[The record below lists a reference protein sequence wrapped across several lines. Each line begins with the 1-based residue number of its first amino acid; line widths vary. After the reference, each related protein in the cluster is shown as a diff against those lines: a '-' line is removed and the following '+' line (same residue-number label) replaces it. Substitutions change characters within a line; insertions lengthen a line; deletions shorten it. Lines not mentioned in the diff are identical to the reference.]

1 MFEDCYLRLGKGR
14 FASCTPMT
22 PALLA
27 SLYALP
33 ERADVPLRPV
43 LEAVGDGQPWSESL
57 AVAPEQTAAAVS
69 AMLRQVMLATP
80 DLDPARINTS
90 ALPEGSRAR
99 THLEAL
105 VALWRAHPEAIPAE
119 IRKLGDLL
127 ACGAGDALQP
137 MGVIRRSDD
146 PRHTALERAVLAHLS
161 AHHGD
166 IGLEDSDYHQLIV
179 ARLAAAA
186 PAQTLLGHVQR
197 HSLDPIATRHASDDS
212 IAILSARDS
221 LTEAEAAAATVQ
233 RWLRSDS
240 TLRPSDVAVIL
251 PGSSDYAFALGET
264 FARAGLLVSSLAG
277 TPARRNVGGEAVLHF
292 LQCRRRPAPAMA
304 LASLYCSPVLCWP
317 PAVGNELA
325 RSVMQGDFEPYA
337 ARDLNGKP
345 ATLFALIRSPSPST
359 NSQLKEHLRRF
370 RALLCEDEALEADV
384 LEAKVQIAR
393 LSAAIGTALDSAE
406 PEWDKLVQFAAAYQP
421 IQAERGGY
429 NLGGVSV
436 LHAQELPSRRYR
448 RLVVLGFNDGCYPS
462 SPSGN
467 PFFLDSEVALIAEK
481 TGLTLPSQA
490 SHLDTALAT
499 FTRQL
504 SAVSEQAILLMSER
518 DRLGAALSPSSSLP
532 LIARLVEGCDDP
544 EKLVVSLSRGE
555 GTIWDRL
562 IDWRAPPEFKSAEAP
577 DIPANFDLGTNLL
590 GLRRK
595 EDGTPRPQS
604 PSRLENLL
612 VSPLAWVLGELG
624 AKHVAWAPEALDVM
638 LRGSLAHEVFEQLFV
653 PGSDHPDD
661 ATIAARVPELLTD
674 RIRALA
680 PFLQGAAWTVER
692 LALESEITTSAK
704 HWSRVLSSLGAEIV
718 GNEFWLAGNLLGH
731 PVHGKADC
739 LLRLPDGQPVV
750 VDYKKSSSG
759 TRRQRLNKG
768 YDLQVDLYRR
778 MDVRVSEKSSEGVLR
793 IAATLTAWNGLPA
806 VAYHTLNDGAVLIN
820 GANGIDDDHVE
831 VIEGDIAHNAIAL
844 VKARFEALK
853 AGRLDLNSTA
863 DAKYFQ
869 KEAALGTYAL
879 DDSPLVSAFMRDD
892 DAPSVDLVDIAN
904 D

>member
-14 FASCTPMT
+14 FASCTPLT
-22 PALLA
+22 SALLA

-33 ERADVPLRPV
+33 ERGDVPLLPV
-43 LEAVGDGQPWSESL
+43 LEAMGDAQPWNESL
-57 AVAPEQTAAAVS
+57 TVAPEQTAAAVA
-69 AMLRQVMLATP
+69 AMLRHVMLATP
-80 DLDPARINTS
+80 DLDPARIDTS

-105 VALWRAHPEAIPAE
+105 IALWRAQPEVTPSD
-119 IRKLGDLL
+119 IRKLGDVL
-127 ACGAGDALQP
+127 ACGAADALQA
-137 MGVIRRSDD
+137 MAVIRHHDD
-146 PRHTALERAVLAHLS
+146 PRHSALERAVLAHLE
-161 AHHGD
+161 AHHGIIAPED
-166 IGLEDSDYHQLIV
+166 ADHQRLIG

-186 PAQTLLGHVQR
+186 PTDSLLGHVQR
-197 HSLDPIATRHASDDS
+197 HALNPAASRRGVDDS
-212 IAILSARDS
+212 IAILSTRDS
-221 LTEAEAAAATVQ
+221 LTETEAAAAIIQ
-233 RWLRSDS
+233 RWLRADPK
-240 TLRPSDVAVIL
+240 LKPSDVAVIL
-251 PGSSDYAFALGET
+251 PSGSDYAFALDET
-264 FARAGLLVSSLAG
+264 FARAGLLVSSLPS
-277 TPARRNVGGEAVLHF
+277 TPIRRNVGGEAVLHF

-317 PAVGNELA
+317 PEMGNELA
-325 RSVMQGDFEPYA
+325 RCVMQGDFEPYA
-337 ARDLNGKP
+337 ARDLTGKP
-345 ATLFALIRSPSPST
+345 ATLFALIRSPSPSS
-359 NSQLKEHLRRF
+359 NGQLKDHLRRF
-370 RALLCEDEALEADV
+370 RSLLCDDEALEADV

-393 LSAAIGTALDSAE
+393 LSSAISATPDNAE
-406 PEWDKLVQFAAAYQP
+406 PEWDRLIQFAAGYQP
-421 IQAERGGY
+421 IPTTRGAY
-429 NLGGVSV
+429 HLGGISV
-436 LHAQELPSRRYR
+436 LHAQEVPTRRYR
-448 RLVVLGFNDGCYPS
+448 KLLVLGFNDGCYPA

-467 PFFLDSEVALIAEK
+467 PFFLDSEVALIAER
-481 TGLTLPSQA
+481 TGLKLPSQA
-490 SHLDTALAT
+490 SQLDTALAT

-504 SAVSEQAILLMSER
+504 GAASEQVILLMSER
-518 DRLGAALSPSSSLP
+518 DRIGAALSPSSSLP

-544 EKLVVSLSRGE
+544 EKLVVPLSHTE

-562 IDWRAPPEFKSAEAP
+562 IDWRPRPEFKSADAP
-577 DIPANFDLGTNLL
+577 EIPVSYDLGANLL
-590 GLRRK
+590 TLRQK

-624 AKHVAWAPEALDVM
+624 AQHVAWAPEALDVM
-638 LRGSLAHEVFEQLFV
+638 LRGSLAHEVFERLFV

-661 ATIAARVPELLTD
+661 ATIAARVPDLLAD

-692 LALESEITTSAK
+692 LALESEIIASAK
-704 HWSRVLSSLGAEIV
+704 HWSRVLRSLGAEIV
-718 GNEFWLAGNLLGH
+718 GNEFWLSGNLLGH

-778 MDVRVSEKSSEGVLR
+778 MDVRVSEKSSEGVRR
-793 IAATLTAWNGLPA
+793 IAETLTAWNGLPA

-820 GANGIDDDHVE
+820 GAAGIDNDHVE
-831 VIEGDIAHNAIAL
+831 VIEGDIAQNAIAL
-844 VKARFEALK
+844 IKARFAALEV
-853 AGRLDLNSTA
+853 GRIDLNTTA

-879 DDSPLVSAFMRDD
+879 DDSPLVTAFMREDE
-892 DAPSVDLVDIAN
+892 APSVDLADIAH

>member
-33 ERADVPLRPV
+33 ERTDVPLRPV

-57 AVAPEQTAAAVS
+57 AVAPEQTAAAVA
-69 AMLRQVMLATP
+69 AMLRQVVFATP

-105 VALWRAHPEAIPAE
+105 VALWRAHPEVIPAE

-127 ACGAGDALQP
+127 ACAAGDALQP

-146 PRHTALERAVLAHLS
+146 PRHTALERAVLAHLD

-166 IGLEDSDYHQLIV
+166 IGSEDTDYLRLV
-179 ARLAAAA
+179 ANRLAAAA
-186 PAQTLLGHVQR
+186 PAETLLGHVQR
-197 HSLDPIATRHASDDS
+197 HALDPSSTRHSRDES
-212 IAILSARDS
+212 IAVLSIRDS
-221 LTEAEAAAATVQ
+221 LGEAEAAAAIIQ
-233 RWLRSDS
+233 HWLRADP
-240 TLRPSDVAVIL
+240 TLKPSEIAVIL
-251 PGSSDYAFALGET
+251 PASGGYALSVGET
-264 FARAGLLVSSLAG
+264 FARAGLLVSSVPGLA
-277 TPARRNVGGEAVLHF
+277 TRRNVGGEAVLHF

-317 PAVGNELA
+317 PDVGNELA
-325 RSVMQGDFEPYA
+325 RCVMQGDFEPYA
-337 ARDLNGKP
+337 ARELSGKP
-345 ATLFALIRSPSPST
+345 ASLFTLIRSASPST
-359 NSQLKEHLRRF
+359 NGQLKEHLRRF
-370 RALLCEDEALEADV
+370 RALLCEDNALAADV
-384 LEAKVQIAR
+384 LEAKVQLAR
-393 LSAAIGTALDSAE
+393 LSAAIGTAPDKAE
-406 PEWDKLVQFAAAYQP
+406 PEWDKLIQFAAAYQP
-421 IQAERGGY
+421 IQAERGAY
-429 NLGGVSV
+429 HLGGVSV
-436 LHAQELPSRRYR
+436 LHAQELPSRTYR
-448 RLVVLGFNDGCYPS
+448 KLLVLGFNDGCYPA

-481 TGLTLPSQA
+481 TGLKLPSQA
-490 SHLDTALAT
+490 SQLDTALAT

-504 SAVSEQAILLMSER
+504 GASSEQAILLMSER

-532 LIARLVEGCDDP
+532 LIARLIEGCDDP
-544 EKLVVSLSRGE
+544 EKLVVALSRTE

-562 IDWRAPPEFKSAEAP
+562 IDWRTRPEYKSAEAP
-577 DIPANFDLGTNLL
+577 DIPAGLELGTNLL
-590 GLRRK
+590 ALRRK

-638 LRGSLAHEVFEQLFV
+638 LRGSLAHEVFERLFV
-653 PGSDHPDD
+653 PGCDHPDD
-661 ATIAARVPELLTD
+661 VTIATLVPELLTD

-680 PFLQGAAWTVER
+680 PFLQSPAWSVER

-704 HWSRVLSSLGAEIV
+704 HWSRVLKSLGAEIV

-739 LLRLPDGQPVV
+739 LLRLPDGQPVM

-778 MDVRVSEKSSEGVLR
+778 MNVRVSEKSSEGVIR
-793 IAATLTAWNGLPA
+793 IAETLTAWKGLPA

-820 GANGIDDDHVE
+820 GAQGIDDDHVE
-831 VIEGDIAHNAIAL
+831 VIEGDIAQNAIAL
-844 VKARFEALK
+844 VKTRFEALK
-853 AGRLDLNSTA
+853 TGRIDLNTTA

-869 KEAALGTYAL
+869 REAALGTYAL

-892 DAPSVDLVDIAN
+892 DTPSVDLADIAN

>member
-14 FASCTPMT
+14 FASCTALT

-33 ERADVPLRPV
+33 ERADVPLRPI
-43 LEAVGDGQPWSESL
+43 LEAMGDGQPWSESF
-57 AVAPEQTAAAVS
+57 AVAPDQTTVAV
-69 AMLRQVMLATP
+69 AGMLRQVMMATI
-80 DLDPARINTS
+80 DLDPALIDTS
-90 ALPEGSRAR
+90 MLPDGSRAK

-105 VALWRAHPEAIPAE
+105 IALWRSHSEVTPSE

-127 ACGAGDALQP
+127 AYGAGDALQQT
-137 MGVIRRSDD
+137 GVILRCND
-146 PRHTALERAVLAHLS
+146 PRHSALERAVLAHLE
-161 AHHGD
+161 AHHGL
-166 IGLEDSDYHQLIV
+166 IAPEDADYQRLIITPP
-179 ARLAAAA
+179 AAAA

-197 HSLDPIATRHASDDS
+197 HSLDPAATGHARDDS
-212 IAILSARDS
+212 IAILSTRDS
-221 LTEAEAAAATVQ
+221 LTETEAAAAIIQ
-233 RWLRSDS
+233 HWLRADP

-251 PGSSDYAFALGET
+251 PGGSHHAFALGET
-264 FARAGLLVSSLAG
+264 FTRAGLHVSSLPG
-277 TPARRNVGGEAVLHF
+277 TATRRNVGGEAVLHF
-292 LQCRRRPAPAMA
+292 LQCCRRPAPAMA

-325 RSVMQGDFEPYA
+325 RCVMQGDFEPYA
-337 ARDLNGKP
+337 ARELSGRP
-345 ATLFALIRSPSPST
+345 ATLFTLIRSPSPST
-359 NSQLKEHLRRF
+359 NGQLKEHLRRF
-370 RALLCEDEALEADV
+370 RALLCEDEVLEADV

-393 LSAAIGTALDSAE
+393 LSAAIGTAPDSAE
-406 PEWDKLVQFAAAYQP
+406 PEWDKLIQFGAAYQP
-421 IQAERGGY
+421 IQAERGAY

-448 RLVVLGFNDGCYPS
+448 RLVVLGFNDGCYPA

-481 TGLTLPSQA
+481 TGLKLPSQA

-504 SAVSEQAILLMSER
+504 SAASEQAILLISER
-518 DRLGAALSPSSSLP
+518 DRLGAALSPSSTLP

-544 EKLVVSLSRGE
+544 EKLVVALSRGE

-562 IDWRAPPEFKSAEAP
+562 IDWRARPEVKSAQAP
-577 DIPANFDLGTNLL
+577 EIPANFDLGTNLL
-590 GLRRK
+590 DLRRK

-624 AKHVAWAPEALDVM
+624 AKHVAWAPETLDVM
-638 LRGSLAHEVFEQLFV
+638 LRGSLAHEVFERLFV
-653 PGSDHPDD
+653 AGSDHPDD
-661 ATIAARVPELLTD
+661 ATITSRVPELLTD

-704 HWSRVLSSLGAEIV
+704 HWSRVLRSLGAEIV

-778 MDVRVSEKSSEGVLR
+778 MGVRVSEKSGEGVVR
-793 IAATLTAWNGLPA
+793 IAETLTAWNGLPA

-831 VIEGDIAHNAIAL
+831 VIEGDIAQNAIAL

-853 AGRLDLNSTA
+853 AGRIDLNTTA

-869 KEAALGTYAL
+869 KQAALGTYAL

-892 DAPSVDLVDIAN
+892 DAPSVDLADIAN

>member
-14 FASCTPMT
+14 FASCTPLT

-33 ERADVPLRPV
+33 ERADVPLRQV
-43 LEAVGDGQPWSESL
+43 LEAIGEGQPWSDSF
-57 AVAPEQTAAAVS
+57 AVPPEQTTAAVG

-80 DLDPARINTS
+80 DLDPAKISTS
-90 ALPEGSRAR
+90 NLHDGSRAK

-105 VALWRAHPEAIPAE
+105 IALWRNHPAVTASE

-127 ACGAGDALQP
+127 AYGVGDALQP
-137 MGVIRRSDD
+137 MAIILRRDD
-146 PRHTALERAVLAHLS
+146 PRHSALECAVLRHLES
-161 AHHGD
+161 HHGVVAP
-166 IGLEDSDYHQLIV
+166 EDADYQRLI
-179 ARLAAAA
+179 ANRLAAAA
-186 PAQTLLGHVQR
+186 PTETLLGHVQR
-197 HSLDPIATRHASDDS
+197 HALDPSARRHPRDDS
-212 IAILSARDS
+212 IAAMSIRDS
-221 LTEAEAAAATVQ
+221 LSEAEATAAIIQ
-233 RWLRSDS
+233 HWLRADP
-240 TLRPSDVAVIL
+240 TLKPSDVAVIL
-251 PGSSDYAFALGET
+251 PRSGEYSLAASET
-264 FARAGLLVSSLAG
+264 FAGAGLLVSSMPGLA
-277 TPARRNVGGEAVLHF
+277 TRRNVGGEAILHF

-304 LASLYCSPVLCWP
+304 LASLYSSPLLCWP
-317 PAVGNELA
+317 PDIGNELA
-325 RSVMQGDFEPYA
+325 RCVMQGDFEPYA
-337 ARDLNGKP
+337 ARELSGKS
-345 ATLFALIRSPSPST
+345 ATLFTLIRSPSPST
-359 NSQLKEHLRRF
+359 NGQLKEHLRRF

-393 LSAAIGTALDSAE
+393 LSAAIGNAPDSAE
-406 PEWDKLVQFAAAYQP
+406 PDWDKLIQFAAAYQQ
-421 IQAERGGY
+421 IQPERGAY
-429 NLGGVSV
+429 YLGGVSV
-436 LHAQELPSRRYR
+436 LHAQELPNRRYR
-448 RLVVLGFNDGCYPS
+448 KLVVLGFNDGCYPA

-481 TGLTLPSQA
+481 TGLKLPSHA
-490 SHLDTALAT
+490 SHLDAALAT
-499 FTRQL
+499 FIRQL
-504 SAVSEQAILLMSER
+504 GAASEQAILLMSER

-532 LIARLVEGCDDP
+532 LIARLFEGCDSPDQ
-544 EKLVVSLSRGE
+544 LVVALSRGE

-562 IDWRAPPEFKSAEAP
+562 IDWRPKPEYKSAEAP
-577 DIPANFDLGTNLL
+577 DIPADFELGTNLL
-590 GLRRK
+590 ALRQK

-624 AKHVAWAPEALDVM
+624 AKHVAWAPEALNVM
-638 LRGSLAHEVFEQLFV
+638 LRGSLAHEVFERLFA

-661 ATIAARVPELLTD
+661 AIIAVRVPELLAD

-704 HWSRVLSSLGAEIV
+704 HWSRVLNSLGAEIV
-718 GNEFWLAGNLLGH
+718 GNEFWLDGNLLGH

-750 VDYKKSSSG
+750 VDYKTSSSG

-778 MDVRVSEKSSEGVLR
+778 MDVRVSEKSSEGVIR
-793 IAATLTAWNGLPA
+793 IAETLTAWDGLPA

-820 GANGIDDDHVE
+820 GAKAIDDDHVE
-831 VIEGDIAHNAIAL
+831 VIEGDIAQNAITL
-844 VKARFEALK
+844 VKTRFEALR
-853 AGRLDLNSTA
+853 AGRIDLNTTA

-879 DDSPLVSAFMRDD
+879 DESPLITAFMRDD
-892 DAPSVDLVDIAN
+892 DAPSVDLADIAN

>member
-14 FASCTPMT
+14 FASCTPLT

-33 ERADVPLRPV
+33 ERADVPLRQM
-43 LEAVGDGQPWSESL
+43 LEAIGEGQPWCESF
-57 AVAPEQTAAAVS
+57 AVAPEQTTAAVA
-69 AMLRQVMLATP
+69 AMLRQVMLATS
-80 DLDPARINTS
+80 DLDPASISTS
-90 ALPEGSRAR
+90 NLHDGSRAK
-99 THLEAL
+99 THLDAL
-105 VALWRAHPEAIPAE
+105 IGLWRAHPEVTPSE
-119 IRKLGDLL
+119 IRKLGDFL
-127 ACGAGDALQP
+127 AYGAGDALQP
-137 MGVIRRSDD
+137 LAIILRRDD
-146 PRHTALERAVLAHLS
+146 PRHSALERAVLTHLES
-161 AHHGD
+161 HHGVVAP
-166 IGLEDSDYHQLIV
+166 EDADYQRLI
-179 ARLAAAA
+179 ANRLVAAA

-197 HSLDPIATRHASDDS
+197 HALDPSATRHPRDDS
-212 IAILSARDS
+212 IAVLSIRDS
-221 LTEAEAAAATVQ
+221 LCEADATAAIIQ
-233 RWLRSDS
+233 HWLRADP
-240 TLRPSDVAVIL
+240 TLKPSDVAVIL
-251 PGSSDYAFALGET
+251 PGSGEYALAVGET
-264 FARAGLLVSSLAG
+264 FARAGLLVSSVPGLA
-277 TPARRNVGGEAVLHF
+277 TRRNVGGEAVLHF

-317 PAVGNELA
+317 PDVGNELA
-325 RSVMQGDFEPYA
+325 RCVMQGDFEPYA
-337 ARDLNGKP
+337 ARDLSGKP
-345 ATLFALIRSPSPST
+345 ATLFTLIRSPSPST
-359 NSQLKEHLRRF
+359 NGQLKEHLRRF
-370 RALLCEDEALEADV
+370 RALLCENEALEADV

-393 LSAAIGTALDSAE
+393 LSAAIGTTPDSAE
-406 PEWDKLVQFAAAYQP
+406 PEWDKLIQFAAAYQS
-421 IQAERGGY
+421 IQPERGAY
-429 NLGGVSV
+429 YLGGVGV
-436 LHAQELPSRRYR
+436 LHAQELPCRRYR
-448 RLVVLGFNDGCYPS
+448 KLVVLGFNDGCYPA

-467 PFFLDSEVALIAEK
+467 PFFLDSEVALIAEQ
-481 TGLTLPSQA
+481 TGLKLPSQA
-490 SHLDTALAT
+490 SHLDTSLAT

-504 SAVSEQAILLMSER
+504 GAASEQAILLMSER
-518 DRLGAALSPSSSLP
+518 DRLGAARSPSSSLP
-532 LIARLVEGCDDP
+532 LVARLVEGCDDP
-544 EKLVVSLSRGE
+544 DKLVVALSRGE

-562 IDWRAPPEFKSAEAP
+562 IDWRPKPEYKSAEAH
-577 DIPANFDLGTNLL
+577 DIPADFELGTNLL
-590 GLRRK
+590 ALRQK

-612 VSPLAWVLGELG
+612 VSPLAWVLGELD

-638 LRGSLAHEVFEQLFV
+638 LRGSLAHEVFERLFV

-661 ATIAARVPELLTD
+661 ATIVARVPELLTD

-704 HWSRVLSSLGAEIV
+704 HWSRVLHSLGAEIV
-718 GNEFWLAGNLLGH
+718 GNEFWLEGNLLGH

-793 IAATLTAWNGLPA
+793 IAETLTAWNGLPA

-820 GANGIDDDHVE
+820 GAKGIDDDHVE
-831 VIEGDIAHNAIAL
+831 VIEGDIAKNAITL
-844 VKARFEALK
+844 VKTRFESLK
-853 AGRLDLNSTA
+853 VGRIDLNTTA

-892 DAPSVDLVDIAN
+892 DAPSVDLADIAN